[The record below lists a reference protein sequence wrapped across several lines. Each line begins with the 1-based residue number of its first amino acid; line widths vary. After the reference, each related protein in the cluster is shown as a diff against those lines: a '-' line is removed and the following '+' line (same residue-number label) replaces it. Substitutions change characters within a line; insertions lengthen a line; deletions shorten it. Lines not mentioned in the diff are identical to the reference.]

1 MRLCINYSICKAMP
15 KVPDTVTKENYL
27 LKSTFFYNRLR
38 TEGYFGLFVT
48 IKRYAKIEGSKL
60 EWKSREQWHI
70 SDEAWEIVEKNEIQP
85 MMVFAHPKVLQLNPQ
100 FLKYYRSV
108 AMIPQKGLK
117 AISGVS
123 SIENIE
129 EGKLEAGRLSQKQ
142 IEKIIHS
149 INETMS
155 TVISLAS
162 DITEKRIEGMMY
174 ATAGTKIDGSWR
186 NSIGAEG
193 ERVIRTIIFNGLH
206 TTNEVSS
213 VVCKDNHVCE
223 IEEWDFSNDIDNV
236 KTINLTN
243 GYSILFSSEPDVT
256 MYDASGA
263 IVGVIEIKSGLDPAG
278 ALERLGAMF
287 KSFENTLSEYPN
299 AVTILV
305 ASCITDEVESRLGA
319 SMLVRQKYITTHI
332 TNSESDKRKFVNRL
346 RTIMKLVKA

>member
-1 MRLCINYSICKAMP
+1 
-15 KVPDTVTKENYL
+15 
-27 LKSTFFYNRLR
+27 
-38 TEGYFGLFVT
+38 
-48 IKRYAKIEGSKL
+48 
-60 EWKSREQWHI
+60 
-70 SDEAWEIVEKNEIQP
+70 
-85 MMVFAHPKVLQLNPQ
+85 
-100 FLKYYRSV
+100 
-108 AMIPQKGLK
+108 
-117 AISGVS
+117 
-123 SIENIE
+123 
-129 EGKLEAGRLSQKQ
+129 
-142 IEKIIHS
+142 
-149 INETMS
+149 MS

>member
-1 MRLCINYSICKAMP
+1 MP
-15 KVPDTVTKENYL
+15 KVPESVTKESYL

-38 TEGYFGLFVT
+38 TEGYFGLFVQV
-48 IKRYAKIEGSKL
+48 KKHAKIEGPKL
-60 EWKSREQWHI
+60 GWRDRTLFHI
-70 SDEAWEIVEKNEIQP
+70 SDEAWEIVEKNDIMP
-85 MMVFAHPKVLQLNPQ
+85 MLVFVHPKVLQLNPH
-100 FLKYYRSV
+100 FLKYYRSI

-123 SIENIE
+123 NVEGIED
-129 EGKLEAGRLSQKQ
+129 GKVESGRLSHGQVERLVQ
-142 IEKIIHS
+142 T

-155 TVISLAS
+155 TVISLAL
-162 DITEKRIEGMMY
+162 DINEKKLEGMMY

-193 ERVIRTIIFNGLH
+193 ERVIRTIIFHELFVH
-206 TTNEVSS
+206 SEVTS
-213 VVCKDNHVCE
+213 VIDKDNHIHSVS
-223 IEEWDFSNDIDNV
+223 EWDLGDDFDCIKV
-236 KTINLTN
+236 INLVN

-256 MYDASGA
+256 MYDGNGA

-287 KSFENTLSEYPN
+287 KSFENTLAEYPN

-319 SMLVRQKYITTHI
+319 SMLVRQKYITTNI
-332 TNSESDKRKFVNRL
+332 TSSEHEKRKFVNKIRA
-346 RTIMKLVKA
+346 IVKLINANNK

>member
-1 MRLCINYSICKAMP
+1 MP
-15 KVPDTVTKENYL
+15 KIPESVTKESYL

-38 TEGYFGLFVT
+38 SEGYFELFVQ
-48 IKRYAKIEGSKL
+48 IKKYAKVEGAKL
-60 EWKSREQWHI
+60 IWSNKELFHI
-70 SDEAWEIVEKNEIQP
+70 SNEAWEIVKRNDINP
-85 MMVFAHPKVLQLNPQ
+85 MLVFVHPKVLQLNPH
-100 FLKYYRSV
+100 FLKYYRSI

-123 SIENIE
+123 NVDGIED
-129 EGKLEAGRLSQKQ
+129 GKVISGGLSHGQ
-142 IEKIIHS
+142 IERLVQT

-155 TVISLAS
+155 TVVSLAL
-162 DITEKRIEGMMY
+162 DINEKKLEGMMY

-193 ERVIRTIIFNGLH
+193 ERVIRRIILFDLLSH
-206 TTNEVSS
+206 SEVTS
-213 VVCKDNHVCE
+213 VVDKDNRIHSVS
-223 IEEWDFSNDIDNV
+223 EWDIGDDLDCI
-236 KTINLTN
+236 KIINLVN

-256 MYDASGA
+256 MYDYNGA

-287 KSFENTLSEYPN
+287 KSFENTLAEYPN

-319 SMLVRQKYITTHI
+319 SMLVRQRYITTNI
-332 TNSESDKRKFVNRL
+332 TSSEHEKRKFVNKIRA
-346 RTIMKLVKA
+346 IVKLIKSK